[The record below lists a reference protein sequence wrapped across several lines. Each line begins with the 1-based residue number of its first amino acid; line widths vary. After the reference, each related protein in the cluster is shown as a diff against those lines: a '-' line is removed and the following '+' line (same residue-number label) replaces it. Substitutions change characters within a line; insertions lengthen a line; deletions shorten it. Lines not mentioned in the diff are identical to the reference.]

1 MRIACVAGFFNPVKT
16 SIDKQ
21 CAKEVADHS
30 VVWVPQIPSGAFD
43 LNILKQALFDAVG
56 KGATDI
62 LIIAFIMRGREYQRG
77 IVDSFTAEARRRSP
91 GIRIEVNYA
100 FKNAQDG
107 AGVVKLLKEFGPKIE
122 KQYPGDLSKLSGW
135 ITKNHRQTIILHP
148 RAERGASKSQ
158 FEDVTLIYRAIDL
171 LGAEYHAMRTTSVG
185 EAEQRRIACTHRIQE
200 LGLELTPSISATRA
214 GEEGADYEIY
224 YPPGQLEKKRA
235 LDLHLKKGSDRD
247 ERHCLRIY
255 FFWDDDAKKVVI
267 GWLPSHLDTRAS

>member
-16 SIDKQ
+16 SIEKN
-21 CAKEVADHS
+21 CAQQIAEHS
-30 VVWVPQIPSGAFD
+30 VIWIPQVSSGEFNHN
-43 LNILKQALFDAVG
+43 LLKQALFDTVA

-62 LIIAFIMRGREYQRG
+62 LIVLFMLRGTEYQRA
-77 IVDSFTAEARRRSP
+77 IVESLVAEAQRRAPALRVQINS
-91 GIRIEVNYA
+91 R

-122 KQYPGDLSKLSGW
+122 KQYPGDLSELSVW
-135 ITKNHRQTIILHP
+135 IASNHPQTIILHP

-158 FEDVTLIYRAIDL
+158 FEDVTLIYQAIDL
-171 LGAEYHAMRTTSVG
+171 LGAQYHAMKMTNLE
-185 EAEQRRIACTHRIQE
+185 EAEKRRSACTHRLQE
-200 LGLELTPSISATRA
+200 LGVELTPSITASRA
-214 GEEGADYEIY
+214 GEEGADYEVH
-224 YPPGQLEKKRA
+224 YPPGQLEKKRI

-247 ERHCLRIY
+247 ERYCLRIY